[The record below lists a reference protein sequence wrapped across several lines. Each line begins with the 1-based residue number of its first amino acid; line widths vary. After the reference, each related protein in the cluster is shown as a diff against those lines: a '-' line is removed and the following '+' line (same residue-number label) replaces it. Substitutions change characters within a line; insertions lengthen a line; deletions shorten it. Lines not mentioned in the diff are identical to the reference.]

1 MPYEWINSDSP
12 SGAPARKL
20 HLWPHQSLPPR
31 GYARFIGI
39 TALMISLPLLP
50 LLGTMALWGLLPFL
64 VLAVGGMCYALD
76 RSRHHNQILEVLEL
90 DTEEAHLTRRNP
102 KGDVQDWRCNRYWTT
117 VELHETGG
125 PVPNYVTLRGNGREV
140 EIGAF
145 LSEDERKELY
155 HELSRAVRD
164 AA

>member
-50 LLGTMALWGLLPFL
+50 LL
-64 VLAVGGMCYALD
+64 
-76 RSRHHNQILEVLEL
+76 
-90 DTEEAHLTRRNP
+90 
-102 KGDVQDWRCNRYWTT
+102 
-117 VELHETGG
+117 
-125 PVPNYVTLRGNGREV
+125 
-140 EIGAF
+140 
-145 LSEDERKELY
+145 
-155 HELSRAVRD
+155 
-164 AA
+164 